1 MSVTVVSM
9 VTVDLRAG
17 RSQNN
22 RHDRHHRHGTEQ
34 KGYDMSLTRNK
45 QFLLKLT
52 DHEYEMIQ
60 KKMEQCGIRNM
71 SAYLRKMA
79 IDGIVVNLDMPAFR
93 EMLKLVNRTAAN
105 VNQIAIRCNTGGGI
119 SRAELSELRD
129 GYREQ
134 AEQIKKMVSE
144 VVTLKSIRRV

>member
-1 MSVTVVSM
+1 
-9 VTVDLRAG
+9 
-17 RSQNN
+17 
-22 RHDRHHRHGTEQ
+22 
-34 KGYDMSLTRNK
+34 MSLTRTK

-79 IDGIVVNLDMPAFR
+79 IDGLVVNLDMPAFR
-93 EMLKLVNRTAAN
+93 DMLRLANRTAAN
-105 VNQIAIRCNTGGGI
+105 VNQIAVRCNTTGGI
-119 SRAELSELRD
+119 SREDLTELRD

-144 VVTLKSIRRV
+144 VITLKSIRRT